1 MKKVVTELTDWLGTF
16 VELLKVLLVLG
27 IVIGIL
33 FEDYFGVI
41 GNLGVIMTNLGQ
53 QGLAG
58 LVALGLLAT
67 WYKPSKYALRPR
79 QRLLGPLVGEERG
92 PGAHDHARR
101 RGLHKRR
108 IRPAPRGRRQRLLEH
123 RFRAERRLLRLD
135 VVQGRL

>member
-33 FEDYFGVI
+33 FQDYFGVI
-41 GNLGVIMTNLGQ
+41 ANLGVIMNSLGQ

-67 WYKPSKYALRPR
+67 WYKPSK
-79 QRLLGPLVGEERG
+79 
-92 PGAHDHARR
+92 
-101 RGLHKRR
+101 K
-108 IRPAPRGRRQRLLEH
+108 
-123 RFRAERRLLRLD
+123 
-135 VVQGRL
+135 

>member
-33 FEDYFGVI
+33 FQDYFGVI
-41 GNLGVIMTNLGQ
+41 GNLGVIMKNLGQ

-67 WYKPSKYALRPR
+67 WYKPSK
-79 QRLLGPLVGEERG
+79 
-92 PGAHDHARR
+92 
-101 RGLHKRR
+101 
-108 IRPAPRGRRQRLLEH
+108 
-123 RFRAERRLLRLD
+123 
-135 VVQGRL
+135 

>member
-41 GNLGVIMTNLGQ
+41 ANLGVIMKNLGQ

-67 WYKPSKYALRPR
+67 WYKPSK
-79 QRLLGPLVGEERG
+79 
-92 PGAHDHARR
+92 
-101 RGLHKRR
+101 
-108 IRPAPRGRRQRLLEH
+108 
-123 RFRAERRLLRLD
+123 
-135 VVQGRL
+135 

>member
-33 FEDYFGVI
+33 FQDYFGVI
-41 GNLGVIMTNLGQ
+41 ANLGVIMKNLGQ

-67 WYKPSKYALRPR
+67 WYKPSK
-79 QRLLGPLVGEERG
+79 
-92 PGAHDHARR
+92 
-101 RGLHKRR
+101 
-108 IRPAPRGRRQRLLEH
+108 
-123 RFRAERRLLRLD
+123 
-135 VVQGRL
+135 

>member
-33 FEDYFGVI
+33 FQDYFGVI
-41 GNLGVIMTNLGQ
+41 ENLGVIMKNLGQ

-67 WYKPSKYALRPR
+67 WYKPSK
-79 QRLLGPLVGEERG
+79 
-92 PGAHDHARR
+92 
-101 RGLHKRR
+101 
-108 IRPAPRGRRQRLLEH
+108 
-123 RFRAERRLLRLD
+123 
-135 VVQGRL
+135 